1 MFVLDTLYLL
11 YFNLNLSIPIPN
23 NSQAIRIRMN
33 ISSLKLLLYWIFQ
46 LFSRLFSLLFS
57 ERNRPGDWAILK
69 PEASRIANL
78 NIGVCQ
84 KPSKRLICVGPV
96 KARLHL
102 HGKSMSQL
110 RKKCWKKKM
119 CTEKNRKDMQKWT
132 FWHSNLTSQVLRWIV
147 GEVLRLCE
155 VSFGNDGAFLYI
167 YCLRA
172 GVRRKLC
179 GNSDAVEI
187 GLKPKNLKGVVNTL
201 HGSNEMHLRS
211 TPE

>member
-1 MFVLDTLYLL
+1 MK
-11 YFNLNLSIPIPN
+11 
-23 NSQAIRIRMN
+23 

-46 LFSRLFSLLFS
+46 LSPGCFPCCF
-57 ERNRPGDWAILK
+57 RNGTVLGTEPSWNLRHQEP
-69 PEASRIANL
+69 ANL

-84 KPSKRLICVGPV
+84 NEKRLICVGPV

-102 HGKSMSQL
+102 HVWHVSTQ
-110 RKKCWKKKM
+110 KKMLEKKM